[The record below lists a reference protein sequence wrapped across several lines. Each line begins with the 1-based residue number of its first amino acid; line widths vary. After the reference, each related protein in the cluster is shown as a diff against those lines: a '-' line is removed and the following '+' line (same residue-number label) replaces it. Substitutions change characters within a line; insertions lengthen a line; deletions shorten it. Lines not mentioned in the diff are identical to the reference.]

1 MVSVCRVRYE
11 GGVGYLEIA
20 TASLRRRVW
29 PSSWTVCC
37 FLMVFCSSLNEDKTD
52 LVYSER
58 PILGTSLRWSQGEA
72 SPMIVVVGERRFE
85 RAARGENRS
94 ELFTVF
100 IGTHLATNV
109 LDVSIED

>member
-1 MVSVCRVRYE
+1 MVSVCWVGYE

-37 FLMVFCSSLNEDKTD
+37 FSMMVCSSLNEDKTD

-58 PILGTSLRWSQGEA
+58 PILGTGCRWSQREA
-72 SPMIVVVGERRFE
+72 SPMIVVVGERSLSGQQGE
-85 RAARGENRS
+85 KLRAEKTGQPYSRYLYASVR
-94 ELFTVF
+94 LPMY
-100 IGTHLATNV
+100 
-109 LDVSIED
+109 